1 MKKQVGNKL
10 RGSAGFTLVELVVV
24 IAIIGILAGVGT
36 VGYSG
41 YIKKANQAADEQLIS
56 AVNTAFSVACA
67 ENGTDTYSLSQT
79 PSLIMSADKAVTGVT
94 VYNDS
99 FVKYYNEDGKFKTE
113 ASVVFVNG
121 VFRLFRAGESLVVD
135 YGGGKLSLPYES
147 VQALKGSVYYTG
159 GVDKLLDKV
168 ANVSDIAAA
177 MLGLEGTSEAFK
189 NMIRGDLTGLAS
201 ALGVPFDP
209 NDTSEGANAAFETAF
224 VNLINQKAEQI
235 AAAEGKKLTDYG
247 ETELSDLMNRASD
260 QLLANNAV
268 LNAAKNTVGQD
279 QATLLGSLKNGFTS
293 TDIKNMIDTQG
304 SGAGLSQAALA
315 YGMYTAYAQRKN
327 IEFDGSNMGAVLE
340 GVNTQDFKD
349 YIDSDEAKS
358 DIAGYMGAMEMISGS
373 TGTGNNSLAVTNLL
387 INGFSDQELQK
398 LLMDATK

>member
-36 VGYSG
+36 VGYGG
-41 YIKKANQAADEQLIS
+41 YIKKANEAADEQLIS

-177 MLGLEGTSEAFK
+177 MLGLSGTSDAFK
-189 NMIRGDLTGLAS
+189 GMIRGDLSGLAL
-201 ALGVPFDP
+201 ALGVPYDP
-209 NDTSEGANAAFETAF
+209 NDTSEGANAAFESAIS
-224 VNLINQKAEQI
+224 NLLTQKAQQL
-235 AAAEGKKLTDYG
+235 AAAEGKTLDDYDD
-247 ETELSDLMNRASD
+247 EAFSALMNKASD
-260 QLLANNAV
+260 QIFANNAV
-268 LNAAKNTVGQD
+268 LNAAQNTVGKD
-279 QATLLGSLKNGFTS
+279 KDALLDTLKNGFTS

-304 SGAGLSQAALA
+304 SGSGLSQAALA
-315 YGMYTAYAQRKN
+315 YGMYTAYAQRNN
-327 IEFDGSNMGAVLE
+327 IDFDGSNMTAVLD
-340 GVNTQDFKD
+340 GINSSGFQD
-349 YIDSDEAKS
+349 YIRTPEADS
-358 DIAGYMGAMEMISGS
+358 DIAGYMGAMEMLSNS
-373 TGTGNNSLAVTNLL
+373 TGTGNNSMAVTNLL
-387 INGFSDQELQK
+387 INGFSDQDLQK
-398 LLMDATK
+398 LLVDATK